1 MAQAVTGLDTPA
13 PPVVRK
19 IQVADLKDALAKGI
33 DDFRAMPS
41 HAVFLS
47 LIYPIVG
54 LILIQLAL
62 GGAVMPLVFPIA
74 AGFALVGPFAALG
87 LYELSRRRE
96 QGLDCTAG
104 HAFDVF
110 RSPSFGAI
118 AMLGLFLAVVF
129 LVWLAIAQALYQAN
143 FGYAAPASVTAFL
156 HDIFTTPAG

>member
-1 MAQAVTGLDTPA
+1 MAQAVTGLDTPT
-13 PPVVRK
+13 PLVVRK

-62 GGAVMPLVFPIA
+62 GGAVMPLVFPRA

-87 LYELSRRRE
+87 LY
-96 QGLDCTAG
+96 
-104 HAFDVF
+104 
-110 RSPSFGAI
+110 SF
-118 AMLGLFLAVVF
+118 
-129 LVWLAIAQALYQAN
+129 
-143 FGYAAPASVTAFL
+143 
-156 HDIFTTPAG
+156 PAGASKASIARPGMR

>member
-1 MAQAVTGLDTPA
+1 MAQEVTGLDTPA

-54 LILIQLAL
+54 LILIRLAL

-87 LYELSRRRE
+87 LYELCLRRE
-96 QGLDCTAG
+96 RGLECHAG
-104 HAFDVF
+104 HAFGVL
-110 RSPSFGAI
+110 R
-118 AMLGLFLAVVF
+118 
-129 LVWLAIAQALYQAN
+129 
-143 FGYAAPASVTAFL
+143 APF
-156 HDIFTTPAG
+156 F